1 ENVLISKDGVV
12 KVADFGL
19 SRVLGGELDTRLT
32 RTHLVLG
39 TYEYMAPEVRESVK
53 EADARS
59 DIYATAVVL
68 YEMLTGELPIGR
80 FALPSRKIPG
90 VDRRL
95 DRILERGLAKDPD
108 DRYARA
114 SRMEEDIDALLTTP
128 GAAVNLEAFG
138 HAAKRFTERVQQV
151 MRRPSVGS
159 EPRPPTAFD
168 MRLDLLL
175 TVLAVCGVLL
185 SVLGVAL
192 LVSGDPFEF
201 ALVDI
206 DGGSAGA
213 LTLVY
218 GVLLWNAAERARKYW
233 PGARTMLLA
242 LTALAVPTLVALP
255 ITIWTWVALLAPST
269 RIYYDARHRGLDAA
283 EAATLAQGKPLP
295 PADRPAV
302 RERRRGA
309 ARANRTVAVVCGCV
323 ALAAAI
329 GWIIVA
335 SGGKAFKDEGAFF
348 VGVDLIAI
356 PLAAGF
362 AILAHQVRHG
372 RWLRFNGSLWSVLGV
387 IAPRT
392 GRRARLLA
400 RDARDGLA

>member
-1 ENVLISKDGVV
+1 
-12 KVADFGL
+12 
-19 SRVLGGELDTRLT
+19 
-32 RTHLVLG
+32 
-39 TYEYMAPEVRESVK
+39 
-53 EADARS
+53 
-59 DIYATAVVL
+59 
-68 YEMLTGELPIGR
+68 MLTGELPIGR
-80 FALPSRKIPG
+80 FALPIRKIPG

-95 DRILERGLAKDPD
+95 DRIIESGLAKDPD

-114 SRMEEDIDALLTTP
+114 SRMESDIDALLSTP
-128 GAAVNLEAFG
+128 GAPVNLDTLG
-138 HAAKRFTERVQQV
+138 HVAKRFTERVQQV
-151 MRRPSVGS
+151 MRRPAVSG

-185 SVLGVAL
+185 SVLGIVL
-192 LVSGDPFEF
+192 LVSGEDLRF
-201 ALVDI
+201 AFVDI
-206 DGGSAGA
+206 DHGSAGV
-213 LTLVY
+213 LVLVY

-242 LTALAVPTLVALP
+242 LTALASPTLVALP

-283 EAATLAQGKPLP
+283 EAATLAQGAPLP

-309 ARANRTVAVVCGCV
+309 ARANRTVALICGAI
-323 ALAAAI
+323 ALAALI

-335 SGGKAFKDEGAFF
+335 SEGKAFKDEGAFF
-348 VGVDLIAI
+348 LGVDMVAF
-356 PLAAGF
+356 PLAAAFG
-362 AILAHQVRHG
+362 ILAHHVRHG
-372 RWLRFNGSLWSVLGV
+372 RWLRFNGWLWSVLGA
-387 IAPRT
+387 IAPRS
-392 GRRARLLA
+392 GRRARQLA